1 MDVFEPKL
9 TPRVIVAGR
18 MKKEAPKKK
27 PLLGYR
33 GAFPKYLFL
42 VYIPLLVIPWVF
54 TCILS
59 TRPLTGSS
67 YYEPSGKYSSK
78 DIAKFSAVWQAVRVL
93 TSLTSLLTIPIIS
106 GVLAQAA
113 VIYTQRRKAKQELSL
128 RQLFAIADR
137 GWSNISII
145 FRSIKFS
152 DQPHKRTGFGSTFL
166 YMGAGLLLLGTTPVL
181 TNLKNSCR
189 PSTTNIDL
197 SFCPTTFATTPR
209 LDHGRPSADLY

>member
-1 MDVFEPKL
+1 
-9 TPRVIVAGR
+9 

-78 DIAKFSAVWQAVRVL
+78 DIAKFSAAWQAIRVL
-93 TSLTSLLTIPIIS
+93 TSLESLLMIPIIS

-113 VIYTQRRKAKQELSL
+113 VIYTQRRNAKQELSL
-128 RQLFAIADR
+128 RQLFAIADK
-137 GWSNISII
+137 GWSDIGII
-145 FRSIKFS
+145 FRSINFS
-152 DQPHKRTGFGSTFL
+152 DQPHQRTGFGSTFL
-166 YMGAGLLLLGTTPVL
+166 YMGAGLLLLGTTPAL
-181 TNLKNSCR
+181 AKSKDSCR

-197 SFCPTTFATTPR
+197 SFCSTTFETTPC
-209 LDHGRPSADLY
+209 LDHGHPSTDLH